1 MFGPVAAAGWSARRL
16 FSELV
21 HLFLFFRLLAFDE
34 TFLVEPGGGEATFP
48 VVGGLHLETSK
59 DFQDGTVFF

>member
-1 MFGPVAAAGWSARRL
+1 M
-16 FSELV
+16 